1 MAAHI
6 HNSGSEVM
14 YSGFLAMEV
23 ENNISVL
30 IRFSKPSPRGVLSI
44 SGTVHFVNP
53 VDLGKLRDYTPLI
66 SMKT

>member
-6 HNSGSEVM
+6 RNSGSEVM

-23 ENNISVL
+23 ESNISVL
-30 IRFSKPSPRGVLSI
+30 IRFSRPSPRGVLSI
-44 SGTVHFVNP
+44 GGTVHFVNL